1 VNVEWAPGAMERATM
16 IPMGEVTWES
26 MLALPEGTEMLVIFV
41 APLGVAI
48 KGMQFFLDEHNRAT
62 LQQLRE
68 AHTMLPAHVSYVLP
82 KFDLPDPEAFA
93 SSPRKDADN
102 G

>member
-1 VNVEWAPGAMERATM
+1 M

-26 MLALPEGTEMLVIFV
+26 MLALPDNTEMLIIFV

-48 KGMQFFLDEHNRAT
+48 KGMQFFLDAHNRET
-62 LQQLRE
+62 IERLRDDGR
-68 AHTMLPAHVSYVLP
+68 TMLPAHVSYVLP